1 VFRDVSFADLGPHAP
16 LPARHPYVAPDPA
29 TTPDHT
35 EETDGPLR
43 LHRYRPLFSGPVVE
57 RVAELGFQ
65 RPGREVELSGA
76 DAESRGI
83 VDGDAVVVRS
93 NGTSVELRA
102 RVNKRLIEGVARIAE
117 EHAGDLHPAVEV
129 TRP

>member
-1 VFRDVSFADLGPHAP
+1 
-16 LPARHPYVAPDPA
+16 
-29 TTPDHT
+29 
-35 EETDGPLR
+35 
-43 LHRYRPLFSGPVVE
+43 
-57 RVAELGFQ
+57 
-65 RPGREVELSGA
+65 
-76 DAESRGI
+76 